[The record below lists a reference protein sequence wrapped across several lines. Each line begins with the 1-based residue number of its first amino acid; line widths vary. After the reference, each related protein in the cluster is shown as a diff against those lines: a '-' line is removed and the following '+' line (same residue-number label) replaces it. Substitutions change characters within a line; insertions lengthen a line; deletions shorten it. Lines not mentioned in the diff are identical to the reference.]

1 MPPGKRPASEDAVRD
16 DVNRRR
22 DVRRS
27 ARLVRAAERTS
38 FVVGVVCLTLYG
50 AACVHSSMYQS
61 REQQAFDRALAQIL
75 HAETHDQSEWSRERV
90 EKYEESRGTDV
101 EALGRLD
108 IPDASVSVM
117 VLEGTDDWTLNRAV
131 GRIEGTARPN
141 EPGNLGIAGHRDGF
155 FRGLRH
161 LSVGDELTFTTLD
174 GVGHYRVVDLSVV
187 QPESVEVLA
196 PTADSTITLV
206 TCHPFYYVGDAPR
219 RFIVHARRVMFE
231 PWDALTPAS
240 EAVPSIAAAF
250 SN

>member
-1 MPPGKRPASEDAVRD
+1 MKDG
-16 DVNRRR
+16 VNRG
-22 DVRRS
+22 DDERRS
-27 ARLVRAAERTS
+27 ARLVRVAERAS
-38 FVVGVVCLTLYG
+38 FLVGAVCLTLYT
-50 AACVHSSMYQS
+50 AACVHSSMFQS
-61 REQQAFDRALAQIL
+61 REQEAFDRALGQIL
-75 HAETHDQSEWSRERV
+75 HAEAHDQSEWSPERV
-90 EKYEESRGTDV
+90 QKYRESRGIDV

-108 IPDASVSVM
+108 IPDAGVSVM

-131 GRIEGTARPN
+131 GRIEGTARPG

-174 GVGHYRVVDLSVV
+174 GVGQYRVVDLSVV
-187 QPESVEVLA
+187 EPDSVEVLA
-196 PTADSTITLV
+196 PTADPTITLV

-219 RFIVHARRVMFE
+219 RFIVHARRVVFE
-231 PWDALTPAS
+231 PWDALTPAR